1 LQKAALFIWIG
12 TLAQNEP
19 HKQTDHNLN
28 EDIQAFILGTLL
40 MALALQFI
48 THLGLITG
56 QTAGLAVLSSY
67 LSGYSFG
74 VIFFVINIPFYLF
87 GYLRLG
93 ARFMIKTFIAVAMV
107 SLTSDWL
114 GTLIQFTYI
123 NPILGAVL
131 GGCCSGLGLVIF
143 FRHGASLGGI
153 GVVAL
158 WVQERFGVQAGWI
171 QMGFD
176 VLLFAASFLFLQNSY
191 LVALSI
197 IGAVIPNLIISVNHR
212 KDRYIGR

>member
-1 LQKAALFIWIG
+1 MAL
-12 TLAQNEP
+12 NEP

-28 EDIQAFILGTLL
+28 EDVQAFIVGTLL
-40 MALALQFI
+40 ISLALQFI
-48 THLGLITG
+48 TQLGLITG
-56 QTAGLAVLSSY
+56 QTAGLAVLTGY
-67 LSGYSFG
+67 MSGYSFG
-74 VIFFVINIPFYLF
+74 AIFFAINIPFYLF
-87 GYLRLG
+87 GYMRFG
-93 ARFMIKTFIAVAMV
+93 ARFTIKTFIAVAMV
-107 SLTSDWL
+107 SVTSEWL
-114 GTLIQFTYI
+114 GSLVQFSYI

-131 GGCCSGLGLVIF
+131 GGCCTGLGLVIF

-158 WVQERFGVQAGWI
+158 WIQERFGIQAGWL

-176 VLLFAASFLFLQNSY
+176 VVLFAISFLLLENAY

-197 IGAVIPNLIISVNHR
+197 IGAVIPNLIIGVNHR